1 MIREN
6 VVGDVP
12 KIDNTA
18 FVDPAA
24 TVIGRVMIGPNC
36 YIGPGV
42 VIRADRFSTD
52 DDIARITIGSGCSIQ
67 DLTVL
72 HMHANNAITIGDDT
86 LIHHGAMIH
95 GTTTIG
101 RNCFIGSKSVITHA
115 TLGDSVFTRVMSIIE
130 AVNIAPGR
138 YVDIKSVITSQDAAD
153 RLRPITA
160 KEKEFMEQ
168 AVQESREYAVRY
180 KYSLEK

>member
-12 KIDNTA
+12 RIDTTA

-24 TVIGRVMIGPNC
+24 TIIGRVIIGPNC

-42 VIRADRFSTD
+42 VIKADRFSAE

-72 HMHANNAITIGDDT
+72 HMHAKNSITIGDDT
-86 LIHHGAMIH
+86 VIHHGAMIH
-95 GTTTIG
+95 GTTSIG
-101 RNCFIGSKSVITHA
+101 RNCFIGAKSVITQA
-115 TLGDSVFTRVMSIIE
+115 SLGDNVFTRVMSIIE
-130 AVNIAPGR
+130 AVNIASGR
-138 YVDIKSVITSQDAAD
+138 YVDINSVITSQDAAD
-153 RLRPITA
+153 RLRPITT
-160 KEKEFMEQ
+160 KEKEFMEG
-168 AVQESREYAVRY
+168 AVLESREDAVRH
-180 KYSLEK
+180 KYSLAQ